1 MAEHVP
7 GTGSGKWEQLNKCPD
22 CDGDM
27 ERVAQVGEQIGLYYR
42 CSEHGRFRYAWDTDT
57 IERVPERTV

>member
-27 ERVAQVGEQIGLYYR
+27 ERVAQVGEQVGLYYR
-42 CSEHGRFRYAWDTDT
+42 CSQHGRFRYSWDTDT
-57 IERVPERTV
+57 IERVPDRTV